1 MLDFDNFSKV
11 AQKCG
16 QFGLKMV
23 ETGFWKSPKTA
34 IKRPTWSRWVGLNAD
49 QSWTGSKI
57 FWIMSTLDDATTHS
71 LKKAEN
77 DHLSQTTC
85 CKRKT
90 ILCCCILSLTLSV
103 HWWEGGG
110 RSVFGHLRKKWSKRN
125 DQKNFNFFL
134 DLGVSIPGKSSSA
147 PNGPW
152 LKEVQRLTPESNM
165 FEHKKLFLIVWM
177 EK

>member
-103 HWWEGGG
+103 HWWEGGLCSDIWG
-110 RSVFGHLRKKWSKRN
+110 RN
-125 DQKNFNFFL
+125 DPKEMIKKTSIFFL
-134 DLGVSIPGKSSSA
+134 TLASRFREKAAAPLTGLG
-147 PNGPW
+147 
-152 LKEVQRLTPESNM
+152 
-165 FEHKKLFLIVWM
+165 
-177 EK
+177 